1 MPISIENLFK
11 IPLIYSIDL
20 ATDGRVVLYSSNTTG
35 LPHLYILQTEPGSK
49 PIQITSGNDPVMFG
63 FLSRSGDRIVYLQDK
78 DGNELHHLFL
88 TSKEGKKSQQI
99 TKNPYRTFGGGWHPY
114 REEVARSFVAKE
126 SCGLEI
132 CNLETGENFMLREQ
146 KAPFFGAEYSHD
158 GKWIACTEWGGGKDP
173 KNQQVVVVNR
183 NDPNDIVNYNFKDG
197 SKEMLPSWSPDDR
210 KLAFLSDVKGKN
222 QVVIQ
227 DFQGEEHLFL
237 DLKEGEEAYE
247 QEIGWAPTG
256 DKVYHIVSKHSRTSL
271 YEHPLDGEKTPLP
284 FPKGTIL
291 LFKISKDGKKVVAL
305 HSSMSTP
312 YSIYLHETD
321 SDFVTPLTSKE
332 YEVNLSELA
341 KPKSVR
347 YESSDGLKIHAWF
360 LPAGYGTPPYAA
372 VVWPH
377 GGPWWQT
384 YDTWS
389 PYLQS
394 ISQSGFAV
402 LAPNFRGS
410 TGYGAEF
417 RNMDLSDAG
426 GGDLEDVV
434 SGTKWLTKQ
443 SEIDNSKIAIMG
455 GSYGGFMTL
464 IALTKK
470 PEVFAAGVAVVP
482 VTDWLEMYELSDAA
496 FRKFMEE
503 LFEGP
508 PEKREKL
515 YRESSPITYIPQIK
529 APVLISCGRHDSRC
543 PIQPIEKFVK
553 KLKEMHHPHDFR
565 VEEKEGHGFARVE
578 ANIREVRTAVEYL
591 KKCLERA
598 DSSLE

>member
-1 MPISIENLFK
+1 
-11 IPLIYSIDL
+11 
-20 ATDGRVVLYSSNTTG
+20 
-35 LPHLYILQTEPGSK
+35 
-49 PIQITSGNDPVMFG
+49 MFG
-63 FLSRSGDRIVYLQDK
+63 FLSPSGDNTVYLQDK
-78 DGNELHHLFL
+78 DGNELHHMFL
-88 TSKEGKKSQQI
+88 TSNEGEKPQQI
-99 TKNPYRTFGGGWHPY
+99 TKIPYRTFGVGWHPNGK
-114 REEVARSFVAKE
+114 EVARSYAAKE

-132 CNLETGENFMLREQ
+132 CNVKTGENFVLKEQ

-158 GKWIACTEWGGGKDP
+158 GSWIATTEMGGSKDP
-173 KNQQVVVVNR
+173 KSQQIVVVNR
-183 NDPNDIVNYNFKDG
+183 NDPDDMVKYKFKED
-197 SKEMLPSWSPDDR
+197 SKEMLPSWSPTDR
-210 KLAFLSDVKGKN
+210 KLAFLSDVKGRT

-227 DFQGEEHLFL
+227 DFQGKEHSFL
-237 DLKEGEEAYE
+237 DLEKQEEAYE
-247 QEIGWAPTG
+247 QEVGWAPSG
-256 DKVYHIVSKHSRTSL
+256 DRVYYIVSKHSRSAL
-271 YEHPLDGEKTPLP
+271 YEHVIDGEKASLP

-291 LFKISKDGKKVVAL
+291 MSKISKDGKKAIAL

-312 YSIYLHETD
+312 YSIYMHEIGSATAN
-321 SDFVTPLTSKE
+321 PLTPQE
-332 YEVNLSELA
+332 YEVNLNELA
-341 KPKSVR
+341 KPESIWYK
-347 YESSDGLKIHAWF
+347 SSDGLDIHAWY
-360 LPAGYGTPPYAA
+360 LPAGSGKSPYPA

-377 GGPWWQT
+377 GGPSWQT

-417 RNMDLSDAG
+417 RKMNLSDIG

-434 SGTKWLTKQ
+434 AGAKWLDKR
-443 SEIDNSKIAIMG
+443 SEIDKSRIAIMG

-464 IALTKK
+464 MALTKK
-470 PEVFAAGVAVVP
+470 PAAFSAGVAVIP

-508 PEKREKL
+508 PQKRKEL
-515 YRESSPITYIPQIK
+515 YRKSSPITYISQIK

-553 KLKEMHHPHDFR
+553 KLKEMGHPHDFR
-565 VEEKEGHGFARVE
+565 VQEKEGHGFARVD
-578 ANIREVRTAVEYL
+578 ASIQEVKTAVEYL
-591 KKCLERA
+591 K
-598 DSSLE
+598 SSLHQATSS